1 MDNKVLLDSLDYVI
15 RSRKSV
21 RIYSNEF
28 PDKEIVKRIIQSAI
42 YAPYSRATGLPYQD
56 IRRIFVLSQDSNK
69 IEIARELLLSEMSKI
84 SIKVNRLL
92 FFLPFLRKKLGTFAN
107 KMRTQSKSG
116 IPSLKDAAYY
126 IIIAE
131 KKGFPLLAKQSISYA
146 LENIWLYTTAAG
158 LGFQLISETGIMSG
172 NKKFCDLLG
181 LEKGLYQLDGCVIGV
196 PKNTS
201 IELKEFDMEKFVTW
215 L

>member
-1 MDNKVLLDSLDYVI
+1 MLIDSLDSVI

-21 RIYSNEF
+21 RTYSNEF
-28 PDKEIVKRIIQSAI
+28 PDKEVVKKIVQSAI

-56 IRRIFVLSQDSNK
+56 IRRIFVLSQDSDK
-69 IEIARELLLSEMSKI
+69 IEIARELLLSEMCKI

-116 IPSLKDAAYY
+116 IPSLKNAAYY

-131 KKGFPLLAKQSISYA
+131 KKGFPLLARPSIAYA
-146 LENIWLYTTAAG
+146 LENIWLSTTAAG
-158 LGFQLISETGIMSG
+158 LGFQLISETGIMSN
-172 NKKFCDLLG
+172 NKQFCDLLG
-181 LEKGLYQLDGCVIGV
+181 LEKGLYQLDGCVIGI
-196 PKNTS
+196 PQNTNM
-201 IELKEFDMEKFVTW
+201 ELKEFDFDKFVSW